1 MGKEGGVRNK
11 SKRILYGIA
20 CLIIFACYLLGS
32 EIFIYSFDSSGN
44 IEIELLIE
52 STSQQPTKQIPAKN
66 SQQTPHKH
74 IVLSHLYS
82 FIDSEA
88 EISLMSP
95 CAVAFIQPQTLSIQ
109 LSENLPNAYLLL
121 SHVPQQ
127 ILSKLT
133 YLRQC
138 GIQFGKLNA
147 KSTLFA

>member
-52 STSQQPTKQIPAKN
+52 TTSQQTTKQSPEKD

-82 FIDSEA
+82 LIDSEVET
-88 EISLMSP
+88 EISLVHP
-95 CAVAFIQPQTLSIQ
+95 
-109 LSENLPNAYLLL
+109 
-121 SHVPQQ
+121 
-127 ILSKLT
+127 
-133 YLRQC
+133 
-138 GIQFGKLNA
+138 
-147 KSTLFA
+147 